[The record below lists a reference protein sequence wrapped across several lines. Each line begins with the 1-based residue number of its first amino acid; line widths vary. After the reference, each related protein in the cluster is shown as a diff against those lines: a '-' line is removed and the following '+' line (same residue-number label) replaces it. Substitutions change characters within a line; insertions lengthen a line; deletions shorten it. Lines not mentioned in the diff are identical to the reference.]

1 MYTLLSSGVHIA
13 FIDFSKAFD
22 IVARDILYEQ
32 LKCYGLSNKM
42 LEVIIAMYSN
52 IKSKVRT
59 SEGNSASFCQC
70 KVLMQGECLSPTLFS
85 FFINDLEERMNDIIE
100 MGVTMN
106 GTKISLLKYA
116 DDLVLTSRSRE
127 GLQKTGC
134 IGIVLQ

>member
-1 MYTLLSSGVHIA
+1 MYTLLSSGAHIA
-13 FIDFSKAFD
+13 FVDFSKAFD
-22 IVARDILYEQ
+22 NVARDILYEQ
-32 LKCYGLSNKM
+32 LKCYGLRNKM

-52 IKSKVRT
+52 VKSKVRT

-85 FFINDLEERMNDIIE
+85 FFINDLEERMNDILE

-116 DDLVLTSRSRE
+116 DDLVLISRSRE

-134 IGIVLQ
+134 IEIVLQ